1 MPEIVSIFQ
10 APLWKKIVVSSN
22 DSAGYASSYSV
33 TEEFSGLQLREL
45 ALSNYTLLCKVYKS
59 MLNKRWIT

>member
-10 APLWKKIVVSSN
+10 APFLWKKIVVSSRVCFVLF
-22 DSAGYASSYSV
+22 Y

-45 ALSNYTLLCKVYKS
+45 ASSNYTLLCKVYKS